1 MADETSLKNSQQ
13 TMRRRFMQQSLA
25 SLLAGSAIGS
35 QLIASMARSSAQEG
49 PQSELQP
56 GSASQND
63 GEAAPLMSVQDH
75 TTPWPNGWLG
85 KEEIVML
92 MYRGFTALDLFG
104 PHHMFILMM
113 GAKVH
118 LVAKTMDPVL
128 TDTKIEVKP
137 TMVFGDVPA
146 KPTIFFV
153 PGGTGG
159 TLDAA
164 KDDTTR
170 NFVADCGG
178 KSDWVTSVCTGSVLL
193 GAAGL
198 LKGYEA
204 TSHWITRDL
213 LSDFGAT
220 PVDQRVVVDR
230 NRITGAG
237 VTSGLDFGLHMVKDL
252 RSEEY
257 AEAVQLFAEYDPTPP
272 IDKGSQKKARPEISG
287 LLMQMHEPFR
297 ELVRN
302 LAK

>member
-1 MADETSLKNSQQ
+1 
-13 TMRRRFMQQSLA
+13 
-25 SLLAGSAIGS
+25 
-35 QLIASMARSSAQEG
+35 
-49 PQSELQP
+49 
-56 GSASQND
+56 
-63 GEAAPLMSVQDH
+63 
-75 TTPWPNGWLG
+75 
-85 KEEIVML
+85 
-92 MYRGFTALDLFG
+92 
-104 PHHMFILMM
+104 
-113 GAKVH
+113 
-118 LVAKTMDPVL
+118 
-128 TDTKIEVKP
+128 
-137 TMVFGDVPA
+137 
-146 KPTIFFV
+146 
-153 PGGTGG
+153 
-159 TLDAA
+159 
-164 KDDTTR
+164 
-170 NFVADCGG
+170 
-178 KSDWVTSVCTGSVLL
+178 LL

-198 LKGYEA
+198 LKGYKA

-237 VTSGLDFGLHMVKDL
+237 VTSGLDFGLRMVKDL